1 MPKRQINR
9 IRRPARATLGHVGG
23 PSLCAACGRYRKD
36 VDLKVHHLDQR
47 TSIYLQFNQLSQHRI
62 SGFPQSMTQLTTLQ
76 LLDAD
81 FGRPDHQTTD
91 VAGVSSCQCNASRKR
106 KRVVP
111 LKTKPS
117 KRVRLD

>member
-1 MPKRQINR
+1 
-9 IRRPARATLGHVGG
+9 
-23 PSLCAACGRYRKD
+23 

-62 SGFPQSMTQLTTLQ
+62 SGFPQSVTQLTKLQ

-81 FGRPDHQTTD
+81 FGRLDYQTTD
-91 VAGVSSCQCNASRKR
+91 IAGVSSCQCNASRKR
-106 KRVVP
+106 KRVMP